1 MVRALEDRGGPDQAE
16 QRLKVPPN
24 SVEAEQSLLG
34 GLMLDAQA
42 WDKVAD
48 LLVPS
53 DFYRKDHRLVFAAI
67 AELAERSEPSDVVT
81 VSELLDKRNE
91 LEAAGGLEYLATL
104 ANETPGAA
112 NVKAYAGIL
121 RERSMLRSLINAG
134 NEISGSVFSGDGR
147 SAAELVDQAEKLVF
161 EIEGQ
166 IALIVARRELELTR
180 GFEPLELFELGGLL
194 ATLLQRAAS
203 LLIEESSRATDGEQ
217 LEGDPP
223 LDGGPPEIHSRVH
236 PAIVS
241 IATSIGRSATLA
253 FKRLAGLSS
262 YEWRILAN
270 IAYRPSVSFTEL
282 VRHIYSDKAQV
293 SRALDSMVQR
303 ELVSRSDSR
312 PGERVGLSLT
322 AEGQRL
328 HDIMETDSLR
338 RNAILAADMKPAQR
352 DRLQTYLDRLIG
364 NATAMVTENR

>member
-1 MVRALEDRGGPDQAE
+1 MAGARTANAEARSASSALVGVQRELLGAHFLLLAGLLRKSARTDYAHLAPQDLMERRIVLTLFRLEDARVSQLASVLGNDTGQVSRALGALRKAE
-16 QRLKVPPN
+16 TVSRARQRDP
-24 SVEAEQSLLG
+24 
-34 GLMLDAQA
+34 
-42 WDKVAD
+42 
-48 LLVPS
+48 
-53 DFYRKDHRLVFAAI
+53 YRLTQKGR
-67 AELAERSEPSDVVT
+67 ELAELMQT
-81 VSELLDKRNE
+81 V
-91 LEAAGGLEYLATL
+91 
-104 ANETPGAA
+104 
-112 NVKAYAGIL
+112 
-121 RERSMLRSLINAG
+121 
-134 NEISGSVFSGDGR
+134 
-147 SAAELVDQAEKLVF
+147 
-161 EIEGQ
+161 
-166 IALIVARRELELTR
+166 VARRELELTR

-270 IAYRPSVSFTEL
+270 VAYRPSVSFTEL

-364 NATAMVTENR
+364 NATAMVAENR

>member
-1 MVRALEDRGGPDQAE
+1 MAGARTANAEARSASSALVGVQRELLGAHFLLLAGLLRKSARTDYAHLAPQDLMERRIVLTLFRLEDARVSQLASVLGNDTGQVSRALGALRKAGTVSRAR
-16 QRLKVPPN
+16 QRDPYQLTQK
-24 SVEAEQSLLG
+24 G
-34 GLMLDAQA
+34 
-42 WDKVAD
+42 
-48 LLVPS
+48 
-53 DFYRKDHRLVFAAI
+53 R
-67 AELAERSEPSDVVT
+67 ELAELMQT
-81 VSELLDKRNE
+81 V
-91 LEAAGGLEYLATL
+91 
-104 ANETPGAA
+104 
-112 NVKAYAGIL
+112 
-121 RERSMLRSLINAG
+121 
-134 NEISGSVFSGDGR
+134 
-147 SAAELVDQAEKLVF
+147 
-161 EIEGQ
+161 
-166 IALIVARRELELTR
+166 VARRELELTR

>member
-1 MVRALEDRGGPDQAE
+1 MAGARTANAEARSASSALVGVQRELLGAHFLLLAGLLRKSARTDYAHLAPQDLMERRIVLTLFRLEDARVSQLASVLGNDTGQVSRALGALRKAGTVSRAR
-16 QRLKVPPN
+16 QRDP
-24 SVEAEQSLLG
+24 
-34 GLMLDAQA
+34 
-42 WDKVAD
+42 
-48 LLVPS
+48 
-53 DFYRKDHRLVFAAI
+53 YRLTQKGR
-67 AELAERSEPSDVVT
+67 ELAELMQT
-81 VSELLDKRNE
+81 V
-91 LEAAGGLEYLATL
+91 
-104 ANETPGAA
+104 
-112 NVKAYAGIL
+112 
-121 RERSMLRSLINAG
+121 
-134 NEISGSVFSGDGR
+134 
-147 SAAELVDQAEKLVF
+147 
-161 EIEGQ
+161 
-166 IALIVARRELELTR
+166 VARRELELTR

-203 LLIEESSRATDGEQ
+203 LLIEESSRATDGEE

-364 NATAMVTENR
+364 NATAMVAENR

>member
-1 MVRALEDRGGPDQAE
+1 MAGARTADTEARSASSALVGVQRELLGAHFLLLAGLLRKSARTDYAHLAPQDLMERRIVLTLFRLEDARVSQLASVLGNDTGQVSRALGALRKAGTVSRAR
-16 QRLKVPPN
+16 QRDP
-24 SVEAEQSLLG
+24 
-34 GLMLDAQA
+34 
-42 WDKVAD
+42 
-48 LLVPS
+48 
-53 DFYRKDHRLVFAAI
+53 YRLTQKGR
-67 AELAERSEPSDVVT
+67 ELAELMQTVV
-81 VSELLDKRNE
+81 V
-91 LEAAGGLEYLATL
+91 
-104 ANETPGAA
+104 
-112 NVKAYAGIL
+112 
-121 RERSMLRSLINAG
+121 
-134 NEISGSVFSGDGR
+134 
-147 SAAELVDQAEKLVF
+147 
-161 EIEGQ
+161 
-166 IALIVARRELELTR
+166 RRELELTR

-203 LLIEESSRATDGEQ
+203 LLIEESSRANEGEER
-217 LEGDPP
+217 EGDPP
-223 LDGGPPEIHSRVH
+223 LDGGPAEIHSRVH

-241 IATSIGRSATLA
+241 IAMSIGRSATLA

-282 VRHIYSDKAQV
+282 VGHIYSDKAQV

-312 PGERVGLSLT
+312 PGERAGLSLT

-364 NATAMVTENR
+364 NATAMVAENR